1 MTNILLKYLE
11 ERLRAIKEPKPKG
24 DTGPVITI
32 SRDFGCPAN
41 LVASDLAELLTNR
54 GDPDKE
60 PWRVITK
67 EILDE
72 SAKELGLEP
81 EKIEYIFKFEKRS
94 FFDEII
100 EAFSSK
106 YYKSERKIRNTIRDV
121 IHDFG
126 ERGRVIIVGR
136 AGSTILQNISKALHV
151 RLIAPLEYRIEGV
164 SKRHQMSHRAAKKL
178 TIEMDRKR
186 AQLRN
191 DFAGKRILD
200 VDYDLVL
207 NSKTLSSHEIV
218 KIIEQAAELRGII

>member
-11 ERLRAIKEPKPKG
+11 ERLKSIKEAKPKA

-41 LVASDLAELLTNR
+41 LVASDLADLMTKR
-54 GDPDKE
+54 GDPTKE
-60 PWRVITK
+60 PWKVITK

-72 SAKELGLEP
+72 SAKELGVDP
-81 EKIEYIFKFEKRS
+81 DKIEYIFKFEKRS
-94 FFDEII
+94 VFDEII

-126 ERGRVIIVGR
+126 EKGRVIIVGR
-136 AGSTILQNISKALHV
+136 AGSTILQDINKALHV
-151 RLIAPLEYRIEGV
+151 RLIAPLDYRIEGI

-178 TIEMDRKR
+178 TIDMDRKR

-191 DFAGKRILD
+191 DFAGKKILD

-207 NSKTLSSHEIV
+207 NSKTLTTEEMV
-218 KIIEQAAELRGII
+218 KIIEKAAELRKII

>member
-11 ERLRAIKEPKPKG
+11 ERLRTTKQPKPKA
-24 DTGPVITI
+24 DSGPVITI

-41 LVASDLAELLTNR
+41 LVASDLAEILTKR
-54 GDPDKE
+54 GDPSKD
-60 PWRVITK
+60 PWKVITK
-67 EILDE
+67 EILDN

-94 FFDEII
+94 MFDEII

-121 IHDFG
+121 IYDFG
-126 ERGRVIIVGR
+126 EKGRAIIVGR
-136 AGSTILQNISKALHV
+136 AGSTILHDIPNSLHV

-164 SKRHQMSHRAAKKL
+164 CKRHQLSHRAARNL
-178 TIEMDRKR
+178 TMDMDKKR

-207 NSKTLSSHEIV
+207 NSQTLSSEEIV
-218 KIIEQAAELRGII
+218 KIIEKAAELKKLI

>member
-1 MTNILLKYLE
+1 MTNILVKYLE
-11 ERLRAIKEPKPKG
+11 ERLRKPQLLKQKVDG
-24 DTGPVITI
+24 GPLITI

-41 LVASDLAELLTNR
+41 LVASDLADMLTKM
-54 GDPDKE
+54 GDPSKE
-60 PWRVITK
+60 PWKVITK

-94 FFDEII
+94 MFDEIL

-121 IHDFG
+121 IYDFG
-126 ERGRVIIVGR
+126 VKGRVVIVGR
-136 AGSTILQNISKALHV
+136 AGSTILHDIPRSLHV
-151 RLIAPLEYRIEGV
+151 RLIAPLDYRIEGV
-164 SKRHQMSHRAAKKL
+164 SKRHQITHRAAKKL
-178 TIEMDRKR
+178 TVDMDRKR
-186 AQLRN
+186 SQLRN

-207 NSKTLSSHEIV
+207 NSQTLSTEEIV
-218 KIIEQAAELRGII
+218 KIIEKAAELRKLI